1 MHCFHLAEMIVQMLP
16 GRGRGWVDLWKT
28 HNIKILICD
37 KVIQKLAELLFLQN
51 FYSDKF
57 FWFKE
62 EFIYQVQQRQV
73 SK

>member
-1 MHCFHLAEMIVQMLP
+1 MIVQMLP
-16 GRGRGWVDLWKT
+16 GRGSGGVDFGET

-51 FYSDKF
+51 FDSDKF
-57 FWFKE
+57 FWFKK
-62 EFIYQVQQRQV
+62 EFIYQVNQRQV